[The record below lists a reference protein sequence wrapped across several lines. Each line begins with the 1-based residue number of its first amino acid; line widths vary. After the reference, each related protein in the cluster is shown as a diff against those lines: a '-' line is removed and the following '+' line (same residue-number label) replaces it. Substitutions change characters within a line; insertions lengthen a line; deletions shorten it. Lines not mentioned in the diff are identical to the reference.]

1 MSDVL
6 RFGLKSWRTT
16 ITGLVTIAV
25 GVKLLAAGNHDVG
38 TAVVMSGVGHLVAAD
53 AKP

>member
-16 ITGLVTIAV
+16 VTGLVTIAV
-25 GVKLLAAGNHDVG
+25 GIKLLSAGNQDVG
-38 TAVVMSGVGHLVAAD
+38 TAVIMSGVGHLVAAD
-53 AKP
+53 AKS